1 MNPKPVVTT
10 NHSENEDD
18 CKKRKSTDVTT
29 QEHWESPWQGRF
41 SPRIDLVRH
50 SYPTNLHRVISSKKT
65 NLRFSSPP
73 VQPQGILSDR
83 RTASIQVL
91 SPSAYP
97 EVCSWGDHTVT
108 RASWGVVNKHS
119 CPLPFEVLVPVLRH
133 RVGRFLEIFLA
144 GRRKGGRKMISWSRV
159 WSVR

>member
-1 MNPKPVVTT
+1 MIARKENLQMWQYKSIGNRRDRADFRLGLTWYGTHILRIYTEWLVV
-10 NHSENEDD
+10 
-18 CKKRKSTDVTT
+18 
-29 QEHWESPWQGRF
+29 
-41 SPRIDLVRH
+41 
-50 SYPTNLHRVISSKKT
+50 KKT

-73 VQPQGILSDR
+73 VQPRGILSDR

-133 RVGRFLEIFLA
+133 RVGRFLDIFLA
-144 GRRKGGRKMISWSRV
+144 GRRKGGRKMISWSRA
-159 WSVR
+159 WSVQ